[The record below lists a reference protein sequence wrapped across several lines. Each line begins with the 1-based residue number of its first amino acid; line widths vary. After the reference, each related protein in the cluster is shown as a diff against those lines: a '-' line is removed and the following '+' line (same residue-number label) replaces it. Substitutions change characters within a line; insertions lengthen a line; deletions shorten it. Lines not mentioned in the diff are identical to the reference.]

1 MSMKIKYLLLIVF
14 LLPILNACTENESV
28 NFENEN
34 RVVIKY
40 LENKY
45 KTKIVFTSTIIS
57 DSALVRIEEFL
68 TENKESIKR
77 HNERSKAIR
86 DSLELIRSL
95 NLPIFSRSSSSRPY
109 PIMYPIV
116 EAQSTVSSNLI
127 TVSSNWLSGWIRPE
141 LSVIANPIRPTT
153 ISWNFAPIRLRTL
166 DEQFRELCFDFKGA
180 SFVIFE
186 GVGISDSFHFV
197 GEMSHYQGWSWIDV
211 KML

>member
-1 MSMKIKYLLLIVF
+1 MSMKIKYLLIIVF

-116 EAQSTVSSNLI
+116 EAQSTVSSNLV
-127 TVSSNWLSGWIRPE
+127 TV
-141 LSVIANPIRPTT
+141 
-153 ISWNFAPIRLRTL
+153 LRIGYQ
-166 DEQFRELCFDFKGA
+166 DGFDLN
-180 SFVIFE
+180 
-186 GVGISDSFHFV
+186 
-197 GEMSHYQGWSWIDV
+197 Y
-211 KML
+211 L